1 MSKTARL
8 TAAAAFATI
17 SLTASGLGA
26 SANAATS
33 SFPTVPAT
41 EQVSITLASY
51 LPTLGT
57 AGTTELNTLISGFE
71 AAHPNIHVTS
81 QPETN
86 SAAIAATVQ
95 QDEVSGT
102 TPDVLQDAF
111 NDLKFTTSQLGA
123 VDLTKLVGAQS
134 VAAAFGGANP
144 FVPAVTKLAQVK
156 GDVYGIPWTLSTPIL
171 FYNSSLFAKGGISA
185 SEDPTNW
192 AQVQSD
198 AQKIKTATGADGLA
212 NGCVGN
218 FASGTDWCLQ
228 AIIDSDGGSVM
239 NTPQT
244 ALTFNSPRT
253 VAAITTMQGLAKSG
267 LMVNL
272 SSTQAIQEWGA
283 GKLAMVLDTSA
294 LASTLLAAAGTNF
307 TIKAVPLPGF
317 GSKAAVPTNSGSALF
332 MMSKSK
338 LKQEADWELMQYL
351 TTAASETS
359 VTENIGYPPL
369 RTDVATNPKYLA
381 NYSKTNQFL
390 APNVAQLPHLKPW
403 IAYPGPNYTQVVS
416 VLTNAVSNVVFE
428 GKDPASTMA
437 AAQTQATGLLK

>member
-8 TAAAAFATI
+8 TAAALFTTI
-17 SLTASGLGA
+17 SVTAGLGA
-26 SANAATS
+26 TADAQISV
-33 SFPTVPAT
+33 FPTVPAN

-51 LPTLGT
+51 LPTIGT
-57 AGTTELNTLISGFE
+57 SGTTELNKLISGFE

-95 QDEVSGT
+95 QDEVSGS

-123 VDLTKLVGAQS
+123 IDLTKVVGAQN
-134 VAAAFGGANP
+134 VAAAFGGPNP
-144 FVPAVTKLAQVK
+144 FVPAVTKLAQVN

-171 FYNSSLFAKGGISA
+171 FYNSSLFAKAGISA
-185 SEDPTNW
+185 SEDPTSW

-198 AQKIKTATGADGLA
+198 AQKIKSATAADGLA
-212 NGCVGN
+212 NGCLGN
-218 FASGTDWCLQ
+218 FAGGTDWCLQ

-239 NTPQT
+239 NAPQT
-244 ALTFNSPRT
+244 ALTFNSPQT
-253 VAAITTMQGLAKSG
+253 VAALTTMQGLAKSG

-272 SSTQAIQEWGA
+272 SSTQAIQEWGS

-317 GSKAAVPTNSGSALF
+317 GTKAPVPTNSGSALF
-332 MMSKSK
+332 MLSKSK
-338 LKQEADWELMQYL
+338 VKQEADWELMQYL

-359 VTENIGYPPL
+359 ITENIGYPPL

-381 NYSKTNQFL
+381 SYSKTNQFL

-403 IAYPGPNYTQVVS
+403 IAYPGPNYTQIIT
-416 VLTNAVSNVVFE
+416 VLTNAVSNVVFQ
-428 GKDPASTMA
+428 GNNPASTMA
-437 AAQTQATGLLK
+437 AAQSQATGLLK